1 LTAIGVMLAWRSA
14 ASAARLAEP
23 VETRATKPA
32 VTVESLRGG
41 HGADV
46 VEIRFDRDLDRVDLV
61 VEQPEDD
68 VAFHTFRE
76 FASLSKGLGNG
87 G

>member
-1 LTAIGVMLAWRSA
+1 MLARRSA
-14 ASAARLAEP
+14 ASAARSAEP
-23 VETRATKPA
+23 VETATTLA
-32 VTVESLRGG
+32 VTVELLRGG

-61 VEQPEDD
+61 VEQPEND
-68 VAFHTFRE
+68 VAIHTFRE
-76 FASLSKGLGNG
+76 FAALSTGLGNG